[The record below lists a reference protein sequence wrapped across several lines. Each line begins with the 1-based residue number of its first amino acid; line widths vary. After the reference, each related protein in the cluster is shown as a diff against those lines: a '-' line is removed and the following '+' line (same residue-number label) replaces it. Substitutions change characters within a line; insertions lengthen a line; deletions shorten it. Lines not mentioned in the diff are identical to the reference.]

1 MYLILVPYDPFQIAE
16 RARLAAMTEEERQ
29 AHFKEKQRQ
38 HSKARNEALKAKR
51 ALEGKKDDLEFKDA
65 TPLPTPSP
73 VSLRVG
79 GRY

>member
-1 MYLILVPYDPFQIAE
+1 MAE

-38 HSKARNEALKAKR
+38 NNKARNEALKAKR

-65 TPLPTPSP
+65 TPLPMPSP
-73 VSLRVG
+73 VRSRK
-79 GRY
+79 